1 MLSPTCG
8 NNTANHGPQ
17 KLSKPPTHT
26 SSSNLLAAARGEPE
40 LVSPRPP
47 SDADSADGYFPNM
60 LSANGERKARRNT
73 RTKIRSYFQ
82 GSSPENGQMNSS
94 DDEGHNPR
102 KLTNAARDMKRRLS
116 RNDSSN
122 LLHSSGGASAASSS
136 SQLFMADA
144 HRSDLDEDELMKE
157 QIKEKVW
164 SDTIAAQNHVSSPI
178 DEDKHPD
185 SIKSPIR
192 RRSLYTPGI
201 ATRSPEDILR
211 KLPSPEHCTP
221 QATRDYYYNPAFP
234 QSSPLSRL
242 ANLKSSPNGRST
254 PVDLDYAHL
263 GALKL
268 GTLRVTN
275 GAVSPIPRDQNVSP
289 ASQDEYYTASD
300 GGKSEGEQC
309 SSAFNLST
317 DTTRVPPQ
325 CSTDMYPEVQ
335 DTKPEPISHS
345 RTISHDG
352 GTRGHTICEMES
364 PASVQIISPV
374 SRSIKRKPLPR
385 TATVRQR
392 QDTSILRPDYRSE
405 KHATSYCNNLDS
417 CQTQQKPTEL
427 TLGGIPGKS
436 QDAASATGQ
445 SSGADVWRSFIRT
458 AEERH
463 AINGSR
469 EDAFLALTENQSTQ
483 NQYYDG
489 ATLRPKPQRSQLPS
503 VERPTHYDSGYISNE
518 SLESMEGPTVRED
531 ARTSAFSMLPDGQRS
546 LSPLPLDASELTNPF
561 RESTNGIERPST
573 SALTT
578 YMKTD
583 TNADMSC
590 GRNSFDADL
599 ITESPKSVQKQPPS
613 PVKSR
618 KLQKKRPRS
627 QSAFPRNPVAT
638 DYPLDRDEIPPVPD
652 IVAIRH
658 SDHVLRFPVLE
669 HTYSNL
675 EPADTDPAFPGPSS
689 APTEAR
695 FPSPTQERG
704 TPAIQDRQS
713 LFQKLASRARS
724 RSRSRPRKEQLPYD
738 SDAESVK
745 SDICRSPSWSEYG
758 NSEKKERK
766 RREKAEKEAQKEINQ
781 QSSNESKGKPRSRSR
796 FRSRSRRRSSHP
808 EPPMPTVADL
818 GPVTESLG
826 SSPYDIAR
834 PQNAMGVEGR
844 ESILQPHHSG
854 TIRLP
859 YDGGKLTPEDNFV
872 SSRYRS
878 RSLAGQSAP
887 FIGENH
893 RDQSIAAPK
902 PGRPYSMYA
911 DRSPVP
917 ASPVA
922 EINLR
927 GSGPHDCSSVLQNSC
942 SSQGT
947 FQKPS
952 LPSFAAEDGALP
964 AQPTFEA
971 KSLENASHASIND
984 SPSKEPSSMEQLVD
998 ALLDAPNAEVRE
1010 IILQQIREQRHKLR
1024 ERAFSNAPQSSSS
1037 AMNPL
1042 NAAEAPSH
1050 SEDMAEAVV
1059 KPDHLAS
1066 VLNEPPATAPN
1077 HDSGRL
1083 PARINVRPHS
1093 ICVEVPPMP
1102 ALPTDERLQQQEARR
1117 LAATSD
1123 RPKTLIPPR
1132 TRIAEIPKKDLWAGG
1147 AIQTEHKKAIESQ
1160 SDWEAHQSAWS
1171 QRRKSAGE
1179 ALLRKDGV
1187 SEPGNASNAVEPED
1201 TAEELARPPA
1211 LSRAMTASV
1220 DEPLVP
1226 PKNGNRA
1233 FHRPW
1238 APQDQQLP
1246 TNQTTGS
1253 LQSNQKVAPTTQ
1265 AFERLTGR
1273 FEGGLTY
1280 GYEPGFGLGGSA
1292 GTRSIKTG
1300 ATRKSLQMSQNFGV
1314 DLSDVPIFVA
1324 PST

>member
-1 MLSPTCG
+1 MLSSTCG

-17 KLSKPPTHT
+17 KLSKPPTNT

-40 LVSPRPP
+40 LVSPLPP
-47 SDADSADGYFPNM
+47 SDADSADGYFPKM
-60 LSANGERKARRNT
+60 LSANGDRRARRNT

-94 DDEGHNPR
+94 EDEGHSPR
-102 KLTNAARDMKRRLS
+102 KLTNVARDMKRRLS

-122 LLHSSGGASAASSS
+122 LLHSSGGVSAASSS

-185 SIKSPIR
+185 SLKSPIR

-211 KLPSPEHCTP
+211 KLPPPEHCTP

-300 GGKSEGEQC
+300 GGKSEGQQC
-309 SSAFNLST
+309 SSAINLLT
-317 DTTRVPPQ
+317 DTPCVPPQ
-325 CSTDMYPEVQ
+325 CMTKMYPEVQ
-335 DTKPEPISHS
+335 DTKAEPISHP
-345 RTISHDG
+345 RTSSLDT
-352 GTRGHTICEMES
+352 GTRGQTVYEMES
-364 PASVQIISPV
+364 PASVQTISPI
-374 SRSIKRKPLPR
+374 SQSIKRKPLPR
-385 TATVRQR
+385 TATVRPR
-392 QDTSILRPDYRSE
+392 QDTSILRTDYRSE
-405 KHATSYCNNLDS
+405 RHATSDCNNLDS
-417 CQTQQKPTEL
+417 CQTQQKSPEL
-427 TLGGIPGKS
+427 TLGGTPEKS
-436 QDAASATGQ
+436 QDAASATSQ
-445 SSGADVWRSFIRT
+445 NSGADVWRSFIRT

-469 EDAFLALTENQSTQ
+469 EDAFLALTRNQSTH

-503 VERPTHYDSGYISNE
+503 GERPTQYDSGYISNE
-518 SLESMEGPTVRED
+518 SLESMEGPTMKED

-546 LSPLPLDASELTNPF
+546 LSPLPLDASEMTNPS

-573 SALTT
+573 SALKT
-578 YMKTD
+578 YMRTD

-590 GRNSFDADL
+590 ARNSFDADRN
-599 ITESPKSVQKQPPS
+599 IEPPKSVQKQPSS

-618 KLQKKRPRS
+618 KLQKKRPKS
-627 QSAFPRNPVAT
+627 QSALPRNPVA

-652 IVAIRH
+652 VVAIRH
-658 SDHVLRFPVLE
+658 SDHVSRFPVLE

-675 EPADTDPAFPGPSS
+675 EPADTDPMFPSRSS
-689 APTEAR
+689 APAEAR
-695 FPSPTQERG
+695 FPSPTQERA
-704 TPAIQDRQS
+704 TSAIQDKPS

-724 RSRSRPRKEQLPYD
+724 RSRSRPRKEQLSHD

-745 SDICRSPSWSEYG
+745 SDICRSPSWSDYGNSKRKERKKREKAEQEVNSEICRSPSWSDYG

-766 RREKAEKEAQKEINQ
+766 RREKAEKEAQKEN
-781 QSSNESKGKPRSRSR
+781 
-796 FRSRSRRRSSHP
+796 
-808 EPPMPTVADL
+808 
-818 GPVTESLG
+818 
-826 SSPYDIAR
+826 
-834 PQNAMGVEGR
+834 
-844 ESILQPHHSG
+844 HSD
-854 TIRLP
+854 RVR
-859 YDGGKLTPEDNFV
+859 KVTPEDNFV

-878 RSLAGQSAP
+878 RSLTGQTAP

-911 DRSPVP
+911 DPAPVP
-917 ASPVA
+917 ASPAA
-922 EINLR
+922 EMNLV
-927 GSGPHDCSSVLQNSC
+927 GSGPYDYSPVHQNTCSSRETTQ
-942 SSQGT
+942 Q
-947 FQKPS
+947 PS
-952 LPSFAAEDGALP
+952 LPNFAAKAEALP
-964 AQPTFEA
+964 DNT
-971 KSLENASHASIND
+971 SHASMNA
-984 SPSKEPSSMEQLVD
+984 PSAKEPSSIEQLID
-998 ALLDAPNAEVRE
+998 ALLDAPNAEAQGS
-1010 IILQQIREQRHKLR
+1010 ILQQIRQQRHKLR
-1024 ERAFSNAPQSSSS
+1024 ERAFSNAPQTSSS
-1037 AMNPL
+1037 ATNPM
-1042 NAAEAPSH
+1042 NAAEAPH
-1050 SEDMAEAVV
+1050 HPEGMAEAVA
-1059 KPDHLAS
+1059 KSDHLSS
-1066 VLNEPPATAPN
+1066 VLNESPATAPK
-1077 HDSGRL
+1077 HEFGQL
-1083 PARINVRPHS
+1083 PARTNVRPHS

-1102 ALPTDERLQQQEARR
+1102 PLPTDERLQQQEARR
-1117 LAATSD
+1117 LAAKSD

-1132 TRIAEIPKKDLWAGG
+1132 TRITEIPKKDLWAGG

-1160 SDWEAHQSAWS
+1160 HDWETHQSAWS

-1187 SEPGNASNAVEPED
+1187 SELGNASNDVEPED
-1201 TAEELARPPA
+1201 TTEELARPPA
-1211 LSRAMTASV
+1211 VSRAMTAGA
-1220 DEPLVP
+1220 DEPLIP
-1226 PKNGNRA
+1226 TKNGNRA

-1246 TNQTTGS
+1246 SNKSTGA
-1253 LQSNQKVAPTTQ
+1253 LQSNQKVAETAQ

-1273 FEGGLTY
+1273 FEGGLIY

-1300 ATRKSLQMSQNFGV
+1300 ATRKSLQMSQNYGV